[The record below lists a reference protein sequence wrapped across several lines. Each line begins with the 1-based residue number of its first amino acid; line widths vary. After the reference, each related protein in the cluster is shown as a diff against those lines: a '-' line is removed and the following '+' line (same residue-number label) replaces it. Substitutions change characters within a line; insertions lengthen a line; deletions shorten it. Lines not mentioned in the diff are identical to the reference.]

1 MNIKRSTELIETI
14 AMVVRTDI
22 MGDDI
27 INDMIF
33 DNIQN
38 MDIDVLAINSDEHDA
53 FTLWD
58 SKDSRIQ
65 IFINVNQRSLP
76 EQRYA
81 IAHELGR
88 IVLLKIGID
97 AVAMDKNVIISI
109 LYKGN
114 ISNDN
119 SDNSEELMVTDFA
132 MSFLMP
138 QRYVESVID
147 VSHSCI
153 NKINIVRKVFGVT
166 FNDARNRLKT
176 LELL

>member
-27 INDMIF
+27 TNDMIF

-114 ISNDN
+114 TSNDN

-132 MSFLMP
+132 MSF
-138 QRYVESVID
+138 
-147 VSHSCI
+147 
-153 NKINIVRKVFGVT
+153 
-166 FNDARNRLKT
+166 
-176 LELL
+176 

>member
-27 INDMIF
+27 TNDMIF